1 MILDPAKTGIAAL
14 LSLFAQSKDIISWGV
29 RSKLMAFA
37 NWLYKISDVSIDF
50 AFSLFFNLD
59 FLALSPL
66 STCSNVIVAVNF
78 FWVFLV

>member
-1 MILDPAKTGIAAL
+1 MILDSAKTGIAAL

-50 AFSLFFNLD
+50 DFHYFLIWIFLLFL
-59 FLALSPL
+59 P
-66 STCSNVIVAVNF
+66 
-78 FWVFLV
+78 